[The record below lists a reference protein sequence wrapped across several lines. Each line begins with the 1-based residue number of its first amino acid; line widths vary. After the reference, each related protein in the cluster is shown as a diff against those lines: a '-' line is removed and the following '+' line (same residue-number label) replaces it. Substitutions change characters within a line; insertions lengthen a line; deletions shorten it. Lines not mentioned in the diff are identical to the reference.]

1 MLYDIPYTQN
11 LKRNV
16 TNELTKTERDT
27 DLASELKVARAK
39 GQ

>member
-1 MLYDIPYTQN
+1 MYDILYMWN

>member
-1 MLYDIPYTQN
+1 MYDILYMWN

-27 DLASELKVARAK
+27 DLTSELKVARAK